1 MVWSVCVAYCLVLF
15 FSFSRWLSSEFWKEV
30 PYFLNTTPPFFLRKW
45 RVPWIMVIGEY
56 GPGADSPISYVFRP
70 IWLCVWVFRV
80 RIYCYSYQSLCG
92 LKYILI
98 RVEQVLGKDFPCK
111 LVVREK
117 VTLTQLTEQKRSQ
130 TWTVLFIREC
140 MICISEYIYKL
151 FVLLNVALWRE
162 AHCCHSVIQRICV
175 LVLSWEHSQFR

>member
-1 MVWSVCVAYCLVLF
+1 MVWSVCKAYCLVLF
-15 FSFSRWLSSEFWKEV
+15 FTFSRWLSSEFWEEV
-30 PYFLNTTPPFFLRKW
+30 PYFLNTSPPFFLRKW

-56 GPGADSPISYVFRP
+56 GPGADSPICYVFRP

-117 VTLTQLTEQKRSQ
+117 VTLTQLSRKGAKPGR
-130 TWTVLFIREC
+130 FF
-140 MICISEYIYKL
+140 L
-151 FVLLNVALWRE
+151 FVNVWFTLVNTFISFSCYWMLLSDAKHIAVTLSFNVSA
-162 AHCCHSVIQRICV
+162 
-175 LVLSWEHSQFR
+175 F

>member
-1 MVWSVCVAYCLVLF
+1 
-15 FSFSRWLSSEFWKEV
+15 
-30 PYFLNTTPPFFLRKW
+30 
-45 RVPWIMVIGEY
+45 MVIGEY

-140 MICISEYIYKL
+140 MICISEYIYEL
-151 FVLLNVALWRE
+151 FVLLNVAL
-162 AHCCHSVIQRICV
+162 
-175 LVLSWEHSQFR
+175 